1 MKPDMSRRD
10 NSIRQISNH
19 PKVRVD
25 PDAPLWRYIK
35 LSPLFLNLNG
45 KFFIPTIKQLQ
56 ESDPKEGLSAISPE
70 CIVGQLA
77 DHSPETLDAVIS
89 SLPQDHQ
96 RVIKTTDTRD
106 IAQCRHNSR
115 LVADFWDANESESKC
130 AWCWHCSSHE
140 SAAMWRLYAEAGVAI
155 QTNLY
160 RINSS
165 LPKGLSFDA
174 GKIQYCNKETGE
186 IDSINPEAPEI
197 KSVLT
202 RPYFFKSIDYEFERE
217 VRLIID
223 AETRGHGRLLTDISN
238 EIIDKVVFSPWTKL
252 NEFESLSEIVTRFC
266 PKAVVTRSSL
276 IKDLDDERTESAIQD
291 LLEAQPSRDENVP

>member
-1 MKPDMSRRD
+1 LTQSSP
-10 NSIRQISNH
+10 
-19 PKVRVD
+19 
-25 PDAPLWRYIK
+25 RYHK
-35 LSPLFLNLNG
+35 
-45 KFFIPTIKQLQ
+45 TIK
-56 ESDPKEGLSAISPE
+56 GLLKLPIHGISRN
-70 CIVGQLA
+70 A
-77 DHSPETLDAVIS
+77 DTIRGWSLIFGTLMRAN
-89 SLPQDHQ
+89 
-96 RVIKTTDTRD
+96 RNARGAG
-106 IAQCRHNSR
+106 IAQAMNR
-115 LVADFWDANESESKC
+115 L
-130 AWCWHCSSHE
+130 
-140 SAAMWRLYAEAGVAI
+140 
-155 QTNLY
+155 
-160 RINSS
+160 
-165 LPKGLSFDA
+165 LSFDA